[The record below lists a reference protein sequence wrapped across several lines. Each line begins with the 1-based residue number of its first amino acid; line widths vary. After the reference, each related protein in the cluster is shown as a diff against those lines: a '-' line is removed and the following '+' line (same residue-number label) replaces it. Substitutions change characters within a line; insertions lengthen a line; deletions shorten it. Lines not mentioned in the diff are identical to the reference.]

1 MKHWINLTSSQWLL
15 ASQLVK
21 VLRPFELA
29 TRIMS
34 SEENV
39 SISITLPLM
48 EGLARGLVN
57 DEENLTTIS
66 NVKKEL
72 KEQLT
77 SLFNLDCLDADSLPV
92 MAALL
97 DSPFKNTKFFTD
109 KEDKEAAKSALL
121 TLRKEQTNKSQ
132 VNQQVGDE
140 DVRSPPAK

>member
-1 MKHWINLTSSQWLL
+1 M
-15 ASQLVK
+15 K

-39 SISITLPLM
+39 SVSIALPLM

-57 DEENLTTIS
+57 DEEDLAAIS
-66 NVKKEL
+66 NIKREL

-77 SLFNLDCLDADSLPV
+77 SRFDLDCLDADSLPV

-97 DSPFKNTKFFTD
+97 DPRFKN
-109 KEDKEAAKSALL
+109 A
-121 TLRKEQTNKSQ
+121 
-132 VNQQVGDE
+132 
-140 DVRSPPAK
+140 